1 MHCATRP
8 IRANAAEPLLLPGPR
23 EYPGERPYEV
33 GGPCQNGLIMDGK
46 PRSTE
51 LTAVEICAGAGG
63 QSLGLH
69 LAGFR
74 HTLAVELDRDAA
86 ATLDRNLNRLAFE
99 EGGPRPVIA
108 VGDVADESVW
118 LPEHYRGVSL
128 LAGGVP
134 CPPFSIA
141 GKQLGTSDERDLF
154 AWAVE
159 AAGRMQP
166 DAVLLENVRG
176 LSMPRFAGYRQAV
189 LDRFEELGYRAD
201 WRLLEAKDFGV
212 PQLRPRFVLVALR
225 AEFAPYF
232 TWPQPT
238 PVTQTV
244 GSALYDLMAANGWVG
259 AGDWARRA
267 DRVAPTIVGGSKKHG
282 GPDLG
287 PTRAKRAWRSIGVDG
302 LGISDAAP
310 GPDAPADLVPKLTN
324 EMVARIQGW
333 AGPGYEWDFG
343 DGRRRKTATYR
354 QIGNAFPPPVARAV
368 GLAIASA
375 LRKESRSDDDHGGPS
390 QYRDEVYRVL
400 RERGGFISLPALQK
414 AVGGAIGDL
423 EIERRIDFLR
433 RDFEIEIRHRGDL
446 PTYRLGEWRAFR
458 GQEDHSRHFA
468 FATERLRA
476 KIS

>member
-1 MHCATRP
+1 
-8 IRANAAEPLLLPGPR
+8 
-23 EYPGERPYEV
+23 
-33 GGPCQNGLIMDGK
+33 MDGK
-46 PRSTE
+46 MRSTE

-74 HTLAVELDRDAA
+74 HALAVELDPSAA
-86 ATLDRNLNRLAFE
+86 ATLERNLSRLAAE
-99 EGGPRPVIA
+99 DGGPRPLIT
-108 VGDVADESVW
+108 VGDVADSSVW
-118 LPEHYRGVSL
+118 EPEDYRGVSL

-159 AAGRMQP
+159 AAGRMEP

-189 LDRFEELGYRAD
+189 LDRFAELGYRAD
-201 WRLLEAKDFGV
+201 WRLLEARNYGV
-212 PQLRPRFVLVALR
+212 PQLRPRFILVALR
-225 AEFAPYF
+225 EEFAPYF
-232 TWPQPT
+232 AWPEPT
-238 PVTQTV
+238 PTVQTV

-259 AGDWARRA
+259 AEGWAKRA

-287 PTRAKRAWRSIGVDG
+287 TTRAKREWRTLGVDG
-302 LGISDAAP
+302 LGIADSAP
-310 GPDAPADLVPKLTN
+310 GPDAPSDLVPKLTN

-343 DGRRRKTATYR
+343 DGRGRKTATYR
-354 QIGNAFPPPVARAV
+354 QIGNAFPPPMARAL

-375 LRKESRSDDDHGGPS
+375 LRKETRSNNGYGTHS

-400 RERGGFISLPALQK
+400 RERGEFVTLPALRK
-414 AVGGAIGDL
+414 AVGGTLSDR
-423 EIERRIDFLR
+423 EIERRIEFLR
-433 RDFEIEIRHRGDL
+433 RDFDIEVRQRGGHSA
-446 PTYRLGEWRAFR
+446 YKLGEWRAFR
-458 GQEDHSRHFA
+458 GQGGHARHLA
-468 FATERLRA
+468 FANDRLRS

>member
-1 MHCATRP
+1 MAIAAGPLIPPGLSGHRGARP
-8 IRANAAEPLLLPGPR
+8 C
-23 EYPGERPYEV
+23 EV
-33 GGPCQNGLIMDGK
+33 GGPCQNVPIMNGT
-46 PRSTE
+46 PHSNE

-74 HTLAVELDRDAA
+74 HALAVELDRAAA
-86 ATLDRNLNRLAFE
+86 ATLNRNLSRLAAE
-99 EGGPRPVIA
+99 EGGLRPVVA

-189 LDRFEELGYRAD
+189 LDRFAELGYRAD
-201 WRLLEAKDFGV
+201 WRLLEARDFGV
-212 PQLRPRFVLVALR
+212 PQLRPRFILVAFR
-225 AEFAPYF
+225 EEFAPYF
-232 TWPQPT
+232 TWPEPT
-238 PVTQTV
+238 PAAQTV
-244 GSALYDLMAANGWVG
+244 GSALYELMAANGWAG
-259 AGDWARRA
+259 AQAWAKRA

-287 PTRAKRAWRSIGVDG
+287 PTRAKREWRTIGVDG
-302 LGISDAAP
+302 LGIADAAP
-310 GPDAPADLVPKLTN
+310 GPDAPDDLVPRLTN

-343 DGRRRKTATYR
+343 DGRGRKTATYR
-354 QIGNAFPPPVARAV
+354 QIGNAFPPPVARAL

-375 LRKESRSDDDHGGPS
+375 LRKENRSGDDHGALS

-400 RERGGFISLPALQK
+400 REREGFISLPALRN
-414 AVGGAIGDL
+414 AIGGGL
-423 EIERRIDFLR
+423 GEHEIEQRIDFLR
-433 RDFEIEIRHRGDL
+433 RDFDIEIRQRGSH
-446 PTYRLGEWRAFR
+446 PTYRLGEWKAFR
-458 GQEDHSRHFA
+458 GQGDHSRHLA
-468 FATERLRA
+468 FATERLRS